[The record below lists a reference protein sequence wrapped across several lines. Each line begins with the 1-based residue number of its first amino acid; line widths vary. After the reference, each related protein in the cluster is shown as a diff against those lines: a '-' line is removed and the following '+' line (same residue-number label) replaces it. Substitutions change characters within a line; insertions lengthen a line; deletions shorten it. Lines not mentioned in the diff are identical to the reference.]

1 MNTHESIRNLL
12 PLAAAGAL
20 DSQQQLQ
27 VESHMRVCESCR
39 IELDEWAVV
48 ASGLR
53 KLPQPMAPADLLA
66 RTQARVLRE
75 REAAASMRWN
85 GVTLCGLGLFS
96 WITSVAVWLIVR
108 ELSGGKLEVLGTNL
122 VSAGPWFLVSFVVA
136 SITAT
141 ATALLVGN
149 RGEIGRVL

>member
-1 MNTHESIRNLL
+1 MNTHESIRKML

-27 VESHMRVCESCR
+27 VESHVRGCESCR
-39 IELDEWAVV
+39 IELDEWAVA

-53 KLPQPMAPADLLA
+53 KLPQPLVPAGLLA

-75 REAAASMRWN
+75 RAAAASMRWN
-85 GVTLCGLGLFS
+85 GVALCGLGVFS

-108 ELSGGKLEVLGTNL
+108 ELSGGKFEVLGTNL

-149 RGEIGRVL
+149 RGEIGRAL